1 MIRKTLTKLLACSL
15 MLFAGSV
22 SAQTITF
29 DLVDPKGQVT
39 HESYPGKYLLMAV
52 GYTSC
57 PDICPTTLYEF
68 GQSMKA
74 IKNPDAIQPLFV
86 TIDPTNDEVNR
97 LNAYTGFFDKR
108 IVGLTGTKENIKALA
123 DQLGATYGYSLNGK
137 RIEDPEPGMSYT
149 VYHSAII
156 YLISPEREIAD
167 AYDYMIGV
175 EGLTEA
181 LDAVLGEPEAST
193 DGSTAVAMSTESAQS
208 AVTSDSDEASAI
220 SGAAAKTTGVVSSCD
235 LPEGFVATQEAH
247 ELAAVVESVPEAK
260 VSLLNLW
267 AIWCEPCRVELPILD
282 KFAAEQD
289 AMSVIA
295 LNLNDQ
301 EDKIAEFFEVQ
312 NIKNLSQQSTEDSK
326 LLRRLGGMG
335 LPFNAL
341 FVDGKA
347 VAIKNGIIKE
357 TEALSHYAQCVNTV
371 SN

>member
-1 MIRKTLTKLLACSL
+1 MLRKILTKLLVCSL
-15 MLFAGSV
+15 VLFSGTV
-22 SAQTITF
+22 YAQKITF

-39 HESYPGKYLLMAV
+39 HESYPGKYLLLAI

-57 PDICPTTLYEF
+57 PDICPTTLYEY
-68 GQSMKA
+68 GMSMKA

-108 IVGLTGTKENIKALA
+108 IVGLTGTKENIKDLA

-156 YLISPEREIAD
+156 YLISPEREIVD
-167 AYDYMIGV
+167 AYDYLIGV

-181 LDAVLGEPEAST
+181 LDEALGEPEGVVNSQIMASAEAVEPKM
-193 DGSTAVAMSTESAQS
+193 TAEATAQTS
-208 AVTSDSDEASAI
+208 AVTTQDQAL
-220 SGAAAKTTGVVSSCD
+220 SCA
-235 LPEGFVATQEAH
+235 LPEGFVATNEAP
-247 ELAAVVESVPEAK
+247 ELAAVVDSAPEAK

-267 AIWCEPCRVELPILD
+267 AIWCQPCRVELPILD

-289 AMSVIA
+289 EMSIIA
-295 LNLNDQ
+295 LNLNDK
-301 EDKIAEFFEVQ
+301 EDKIAEFFEAGA
-312 NIKNLSQQSTEDSK
+312 IKHLSPQSTEDGT

-341 FVDGKA
+341 YVDGKA

-357 TEALSHYAQCVNTV
+357 TEALSLYAQCVNTAV
-371 SN
+371 ANKL